1 MLEMSG
7 KMFKNLF
14 KNKKKTKKS
23 LFKDSYNYRRNEYT
37 LIFNLKRI
45 QRDFNKKM
53 NRNDTEKDDDFLIP
67 LRVYSLPYFLQ
78 EYRNTN
84 TEIKK
89 LQKTRGSKLFFASLF
104 SILFGVFSMFNTV
117 AVLSLFPKV
126 DIPIGIAL
134 SCISVSSVIFW
145 EYFASKKVAI
155 ISGIDKEGTDFDD
168 FESTEG
174 LYYKEVVTRKNFY
187 LLNYSKEINELYV
200 TENKIRYPLTY
211 LNNKFNYQDV
221 WVVLKQ
227 IDEFIERNPN
237 ESFAKYLKT
246 KLDDILIYQ
255 EGKEF
260 YYKIWLL
267 EYININTIPNKR
279 TSDYQKVFKNYTSN
293 NQQQLLLDCEKLK
306 TSNEKINVSKNY
318 SNLLEKNLY
327 TLDEKGL
334 AVFGTH
340 SVFFEILINYIL
352 NRKDYSTKYNYKE
365 MSKIYDDKEFLAYVD
380 SNLNLFIKEINSTFS
395 TAYKKGNK
403 LQVNPKS
410 VSSFKS
416 TPQQKNKIDEE
427 TALEMKSKLGVL
439 KEVIPK
445 Y

>member
-1 MLEMSG
+1 
-7 KMFKNLF
+7 MFENTF

-23 LFKDSYNYRRNEYT
+23 FFKDSYNYRRNEYT
-37 LIFNLKRI
+37 LIVNLKRI

-53 NRNDTEKDDDFLIP
+53 DKNGDEDDTNFLIP
-67 LRVYSLPYFLQ
+67 LRSYSLPYFLQ
-78 EYRNTN
+78 NYRNTN
-84 TEIKK
+84 IEIKK
-89 LQKTRGSKLFFASLF
+89 LQKKSRSKLFFASLF
-104 SILFGVFSMFNTV
+104 SMLFGVFSLFNII
-117 AVLSLFPKV
+117 AVLITFFKGH
-126 DIPIGIAL
+126 IPIEL
-134 SCISVSSVIFW
+134 FFMSVFSGFFW

-155 ISGIDKEGTDFDD
+155 MSGIDKEGTDFDD
-168 FESTEG
+168 FETTEG
-174 LYYKEVVTRKNFY
+174 LFYKEVLTRKNFY
-187 LLNYSKEINELYV
+187 LLNYSKEINESYV
-200 TENKIRYPLTY
+200 SENKIRYPLTY

-227 IDEFIERNPN
+227 LDEFIERNPN
-237 ESFAKYLKT
+237 ESFAKYLKA

-260 YYKIWLL
+260 YYNIWLS
-267 EYININTIPNKR
+267 EYININTIPNKK
-279 TSDYQKVFKNYTSN
+279 TTEYEKVFKRYTSD
-293 NQQQLLLDCEKLK
+293 NQQQLLLNCEKLK
-306 TSNEKINVSKNY
+306 TINEKIPVSKKY
-318 SNLLEKNLY
+318 ANLLEKNLY

-365 MSKIYDDKEFLAYVD
+365 MSKIYDDKEFLDYVD

-403 LQVNPKS
+403 LQVKHKS
-410 VSSFKS
+410 VSSFTVNS
-416 TPQQKNKIDEE
+416 QQENKADEE
-427 TALEMKSKLGVL
+427 AEIEMKAKLDIL